1 MPFRNF
7 RDCNRKGNTMKKK
20 TVLVVAEWI
29 LVAFF
34 AFCALGNGFRPSSLL
49 LVLAA
54 LLSAPIKPV
63 RKFLSRFK
71 IKDWHLITAAVI
83 LLFACAVISGQNTD
97 TVTDFSDAT
106 DTVYESEYISAEE
119 SSAKEENEAE
129 SESQTAAKNEKNES
143 KESKKAETV
152 LSELEETSKA
162 QPVGLSDIPPYSGS
176 IYVTV
181 NGNKPVFSAGE
192 LKTVGYEI
200 YSELDSLGRC
210 GTATAS
216 CGKDTMPKD
225 GEERGSISDVY
236 PSGWKQ
242 AKYEGISGGWLWNRC
257 HLIGWQLSAEN
268 ANRRNLITGTRCMNV
283 DGMLPFE
290 NMVADYI
297 KETGNHV
304 AYRVTPI
311 YDGDNLV
318 CSGVQMEAYSVEDK
332 GEGIEFNVFCYNV
345 QPNISINYKTGD
357 SEYTG
362 GTKEE
367 TTSVSQSDNSSVS
380 VIDNSTT
387 ETYILNTNTKKF
399 HKSTCSSVKKI
410 SSQNYAESSESKE
423 TLISQGYVPCKNCF
437 K

>member
-1 MPFRNF
+1 
-7 RDCNRKGNTMKKK
+7 MKKK
-20 TVLVVAEWI
+20 IVLVVVEWI

-34 AFCALGNGFRPSSLL
+34 ALCALGNGFRPSSLL
-49 LVLAA
+49 LVFAA
-54 LLSAPIKPV
+54 LLTAPIKPV

-71 IKDWHLITAAVI
+71 IKDWHLVVVAVI
-83 LLFACAVISGQNTD
+83 LFFTCVFTSGNGSGSGELAD
-97 TVTDFSDAT
+97 GS
-106 DTVYESEYISAEE
+106 DTVYESEYTSAEE
-119 SSAKEENEAE
+119 SDSKEENGTA
-129 SESQTAAKNEKNES
+129 SESQIVTGDGKFESVSEETES
-143 KESKKAETV
+143 KEGEKEETS
-152 LSELEETSKA
+152 LSEPEETSKA
-162 QPVGLSDIPPYSGS
+162 QPVGLSDIPPYSGN

-181 NGNKPVFSAGE
+181 NGNKPVFSASE
-192 LKTVGYEI
+192 LKTVGYEN

-225 GEERGSISDVY
+225 GEERGSIGDVY

-268 ANRRNLITGTRCMNV
+268 ANRKNLITGTRCMNV

-318 CSGVQMEAYSVEDK
+318 CSGVQIEAYSVEDK

-357 SEYTG
+357 SEYIG
-362 GTKEE
+362 GAKEE
-367 TTSVSQSDNSSVS
+367 TTKASQSNNGSVPVADNG
-380 VIDNSTT
+380 TA

-399 HKSTCSSVKKI
+399 HKPTCASAKKI
-410 SSQNYAESSESKE
+410 ASENYAESSESKE
-423 TLISQGYVPCKNCF
+423 TLISQGYKPCKNCF